1 MPNHIDAITFFAR
14 AGYAAR
20 GVVYLL
26 VGGLTALAVLGQG
39 GGATGSRG
47 ALRSVLA
54 APLGDFLLL
63 AIAVGLVGYSLWRC
77 IQAIKDPDHH
87 GSSTKGV
94 AIRLGLMAS
103 SISHLVLAGFTVS
116 LLFTLSVGDGG
127 SQEGTQGAVGWLMS
141 QPFGRWL
148 VGLIGLTIAAV
159 GVAHGIKAWKTDFD
173 HRFDMPADTRRWAFP
188 MFRFGLMIRGIVF
201 MIVGALF
208 VVAAYR
214 ISPEQAGGTS
224 EALDALRAQPF
235 GKLLL
240 GIVALGLTA
249 FGLYS
254 LMAAR
259 YRRVDPTN

>member
-1 MPNHIDAITFFAR
+1 MPNHIDTIVFFAR

-20 GVVYLL
+20 GIVYLL
-26 VGGLTALAVLGQG
+26 VGGLTTLAVLDQG

-63 AIAVGLVGYSLWRC
+63 GIAVGLVGYSLWRC

-87 GSSTKGV
+87 GASAKGL
-94 AIRLGLMAS
+94 AIRLGLMVS

-116 LLFTLSVGDGG
+116 LLFTLSLGGGG
-127 SQEGTQGAVGWLMS
+127 SQGDTQGAVGWLMS

-148 VGLIGLTIAAV
+148 VGILGLTIAAV
-159 GVAHGIKAWKTDFD
+159 GVAHGIKAWKSDFD
-173 HRFDMPADTRRWAFP
+173 GRFDMQAHTRRWAYP
-188 MFRFGLMIRGIVF
+188 LFRFGLTIRGVVF

-235 GKLLL
+235 GRVLL

-254 LMAAR
+254 ILEAV
-259 YRRVDPTN
+259 YRRVDPSS